1 MEPNTLG
8 VVLFYYRRKYR
19 ITQGELCQGICSIAT
34 LSRIEMGFKEVDS
47 LMSEGLLG
55 RFGKEVTRF
64 EIILNDKDYYL
75 WEKRNEIEASIE
87 TENYEKAFQFIK
99 NYRKI
104 TKEEHN
110 LHLQFCLLSHA
121 KIELALHND
130 KNDICRMLIR
140 GLDLSKPYFKIN
152 NETNYLFNQMEI
164 EIILMLIHL
173 EYKGWEKY
181 EKEELLLSV
190 FKNVSKMY
198 SENQKENIGIR
209 ILLALL
215 EIEQKDENNSKII
228 KYSDKALDFISQ
240 SRGIQSIADIRFLKA
255 KAMEEHYRKKKSWKK
270 YRVCCMEECLM
281 AYYVFDLLHRKRE
294 KEEVCRFCED
304 KLEWQITKQEISSE

>member
-64 EIILNDKDYYL
+64 EIILNDRDYFL
-75 WEKRNEIEASIE
+75 WEKRNEIEASIKA
-87 TENYEKAFQFIK
+87 ENYIKAEEQLTS
-99 NYRKI
+99 YRNE
-104 TKEEHN
+104 TQEDHH
-110 LHLQFCLLSHA
+110 LHKQFCLICKA
-121 KIELALHND
+121 KLDSALEIE
-130 KNDICRMLIR
+130 KREIYRVLIN
-140 GLDLSKPYFKIN
+140 GLNLTKPSFRIK

-173 EYKGWEKY
+173 EYDGWERQ
-181 EKEELLLSV
+181 EKEELLLSI
-190 FKNVSKMY
+190 FKNISKMY
-198 SENQKENIGIR
+198 SEHQKEMTGIR
-209 ILLALL
+209 ILTALL
-215 EIEQKDENNSKII
+215 EIEKKDENNSKII

-240 SRGIQSIADIRFLKA
+240 SRGIQSIAEIRFIKA
-255 KAMEEHYRKKKSWKK
+255 KAMEEQYRQKKSWKK
-270 YRVCCMEECLM
+270 YKILCMEECLM
-281 AYYVFDLLHRKRE
+281 AYYVFDL
-294 KEEVCRFCED
+294 
-304 KLEWQITKQEISSE
+304 